1 MEIKITNQIKIK
13 SIKITISIR
22 IQSNQIKKQ
31 SQSVFNPKA
40 SLGPM
45 QYFKY
50 PATLRREEAA
60 AAVPVTVS
68 RLSLSHLLSGRGAV
82 ITHSGLAEG
91 SRHILEG

>member
-1 MEIKITNQIKIK
+1 MTSTYYIFILLF
-13 SIKITISIR
+13 TIYVICFVL
-22 IQSNQIKKQ
+22 NLKT
-31 SQSVFNPKA
+31 SV
-40 SLGPM
+40 SV

-60 AAVPVTVS
+60 AAVSVTVS

-82 ITHSGLAEG
+82 IKHSGLDDG